1 MSDESATSEFQLGE
15 ESAHSRAAAVSAS
28 DASTASQLPL
38 VARAQMITV
47 AARGEHFPI
56 MRLQGQLFVCSKAN
70 GNCCCGW
77 TDKGR
82 APINM
87 ALYEAEW
94 ERRRLRSRLHLSF
107 TGCLGVCTL
116 GNNAL
121 LLLFGRSIWLK
132 DLNDD
137 ALIPLIFDYAEAML
151 GAGGVLPPAVALRD
165 HVYERFLPTP
175 NGDYAPLVEEA
186 GAQQSEQLEFI
197 DPVCFMKV
205 DPATAKHWVD
215 HQERRVYFCAPSCK
229 KLFLADP
236 AAYLPM

>member
-1 MSDESATSEFQLGE
+1 MRDAPAPASAAPTA
-15 ESAHSRAAAVSAS
+15 AH
-28 DASTASQLPL
+28 LPL
-38 VARAQMITV
+38 IPGPQMITV
-47 AARGEHFPI
+47 AARGERFPI
-56 MRLQGQLFVCSKAN
+56 IRLQGQLFVCSKAN

-82 APINM
+82 ARVNM

-107 TGCLGVCTL
+107 TGCLGVCTV

-121 LLLFGRSIWLK
+121 LLILGRSIWFK

-137 ALIPLIFDYAEAML
+137 ALTPTIFDYAEAML
-151 GAGGVLPPAVALRD
+151 KDGRVVSPPPVLRD
-165 HVYERFLPTP
+165 HVYERFLPPPT
-175 NGDYAPLVEEA
+175 GDYAPLFEYGSAEE
-186 GAQQSEQLEFI
+186 SEDFDFI

-205 DPATAKHWVD
+205 DPAMAKHWV
-215 HQERRVYFCAPSCK
+215 QQEERRVYFCAPSCK

-236 AAYLPM
+236 AAYLSV